1 MATNDRT
8 TENTEAAHVVTES
21 DYQRLYEESKAE
33 NERLKVVMTAARI
46 NGTPSTAAGA
56 ANRHRGAA
64 NRVRAVVGDA
74 GFHQMSR
81 AERLTAVGCDPTISD
96 EFLKKVYGRGNNG
109 AIGRDLHRTDP
120 EKYALLREASLIL
133 NIFAN

>member
-1 MATNDRT
+1 MNTNDNNT
-8 TENTEAAHVVTES
+8 PTTEAAHVVTPS
-21 DYQRLYEESKAE
+21 DWERLYEESKAE
-33 NERLKVVMTAARI
+33 NDRLKVVMTAARI

-56 ANRHRGAA
+56 ANRHKGAA

-74 GFHQMSR
+74 QFQQMSR

-96 EFLKKVYGRGNNG
+96 EFLRKIYGRGNTG